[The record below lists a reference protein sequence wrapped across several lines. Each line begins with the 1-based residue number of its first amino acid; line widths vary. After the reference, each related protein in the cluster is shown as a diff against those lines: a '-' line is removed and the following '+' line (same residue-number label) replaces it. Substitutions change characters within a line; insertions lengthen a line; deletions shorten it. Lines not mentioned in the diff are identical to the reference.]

1 MLPVKQKDLL
11 EQDPPIRGQNYACL
25 SFISPEEIIKNKDA
39 FYFENYIQHFSAKV
53 NELFTGL
60 ESSYAA
66 DTDKFR
72 SIKEEFEYMFNP
84 DKINESYK
92 TFTSTNTDV
101 LNKEFD
107 TKNSFQTSVRGL
119 KIRGVYD
126 SVQEAQGRC
135 EQLRKIDADKFN
147 IFISEVGMWC
157 PWSPNPNDI
166 KDQEFALDSLNTLI
180 HEYDKNAET
189 KDAFYA
195 ERKRDL
201 QSRLAENERAKAEGR
216 DEADAPMEADDNLDS
231 VKEVFDQ
238 EEPSRARSV

>member
-1 MLPVKQKDLL
+1 MLPVKERDLL

-25 SFISPEEIIKNKDA
+25 SFISPEEVLKNKEA

-60 ESSYAA
+60 EKSYA
-66 DTDKFR
+66 DESDKFR
-72 SIKEEFEYMFNP
+72 SIKEEFEYLFDP
-84 DKINESYK
+84 DKINDAYK
-92 TFTSTNTDV
+92 NFTAANTDV

-107 TKNSFQTSVRGL
+107 TKNEFQTSIRGL

-126 SVQEAQGRC
+126 SVPEAQARC

-180 HEYDKNAET
+180 HEYDKNTENKNAH
-189 KDAFYA
+189 YA

-201 QSRLAENERAKAEGR
+201 QERIAENERAKVNARE
-216 DEADAPMEADDNLDS
+216 ESNDNLDS
-231 VKEVFDQ
+231 VKEVFNQ
-238 EEPSRARSV
+238 EEPSHIRHQQ